1 MSTLRI
7 NNIEAQSIPASP
19 TLDEK
24 VKITNSSGDILVN
37 IDGKTSGITTIGINT
52 TDGNIKF
59 DQNSNVVVTGIITAT
74 KFSGDF
80 DPNNVNASGIV
91 TATNFVG
98 NGANLTGIITAGN
111 LPAIYSVTPTTYTG
125 TAGTTFTLHGD
136 RFKNNTTVF
145 FRQSTG
151 SKHAAATVSFVG
163 VTTLTATTPANFY
176 GGGPLDV
183 IVTSNE
189 GLSAEIHNAIT
200 VDAMPGWNTP
210 AGLLTTINDR
220 YGTYTGIATLS
231 ASDIGG
237 DTITYSIVSGSL
249 PAGCSLNSSTGV
261 ISGDP
266 TDINSATVTSNFTA
280 RASDGTNNVDR
291 AFSIRVNAA
300 KDGSANYRAGI
311 SALALKAV
319 NPSITSGNYYIDPYT
334 AVPANSNPLQYACA
348 FSNTAADDGWMTV
361 DLSYLGSNSHW
372 SFISGHGNVQR
383 NWNGSRLLLN
393 SANAGNHSH
402 DWKALLMDRRLLG
415 RIDDLSTGCRDW
427 DISGY
432 LSQQWGWAHFKLA
445 TKEWFNNG
453 SGMSEGFGSSGGT
466 AGANVVGA
474 AAVGVQNNSSNN
486 WFGYFGQWYN
496 GTNYGNSVEV
506 QQGSGTGSLVRIL
519 LVQGVL
525 KVYKGGSLVQ
535 TFDMTSATNSP
546 VTANTKWYWFNY
558 HQSVSSVQVTSLK
571 VRNPAT

>member
-1 MSTLRI
+1 MTVIRPNSISGITSITSHQNDVAFYKSDGSGANI
-7 NNIEAQSIPASP
+7 NNIS
-19 TLDEK
+19 
-24 VKITNSSGDILVN
+24 VH
-37 IDGKTSGITTIGINT
+37 TS
-52 TDGNIKF
+52 
-59 DQNSNVVVTGIITAT
+59 GIITA
-74 KFSGDF
+74 
-80 DPNNVNASGIV
+80 NHH
-91 TATNFVG
+91 G
-98 NGANLTGIITAGN
+98 NGSNLTDLPAQNLTGTLPAISGANLTGIITAGN

-125 TAGTTFTLHGD
+125 TAGTVFTLHGD

-151 SKHAAATVSFVG
+151 SKHAAGTVSFVG

-176 GGGPLDV
+176 SGGPLDV

-291 AFSIRVNAA
+291 AFSIRVDAA
-300 KDGSANYRAGI
+300 KDGSTSYRAGI

-319 NPSITSGNYYIDPYT
+319 NPSITSGNHYIDPYT
-334 AVPANSNPLQYACA
+334 AVPANSNPLQYACT

-361 DLSYLGSNSHW
+361 DLGYLGSNSNW
-372 SFISGHGNVQR
+372 ALVSGHGNVQR
-383 NWNGSRLLLN
+383 NWNGSRLLLDSQN
-393 SANAGNHSH
+393 SGNHSH
-402 DWKALLMDRRLLG
+402 DWKAMIMDRRLLG

-427 DISGY
+427 DMSGY
-432 LSQQWGWAHFKLA
+432 LSQQWGWAQFKLA

-453 SGMSEGFGSSGGT
+453 TGMSEGFSSSGGT
-466 AGANVVGA
+466 IGANVVGDA
-474 AAVGVQNNSSNN
+474 DVGVQNNSSNN

-519 LVQGVL
+519 MVQGVL